1 MFTVPG
7 RPQTNSPRFR
17 IRPSRSNDIVT
28 HGIRQPFIT
37 RPTLRVTD
45 TIPRYQVNS
54 RAWKPPRDSPRVYRG
69 TTWFSR
75 GEVYNRL
82 KHRGGLSE
90 NWRTLGREKRGFCS
104 MNFLELR
111 RIDWPVRWLGCK
123 GDWIDYLGGF
133 GRGRESLET
142 VNYSLDG
149 GFRLVLDRWDNWFII
164 LFVTETLSTVEFLIF
179 FYYIIYRNEKIYL
192 ILWRY
197 AHIFLSNFRSIFCTL
212 SFYTIFHISHR
223 IIHIN
228 PAYIRCWICDESS

>member
-1 MFTVPG
+1 MTFLSFLTSVSKPHSQPRPIPAFFPTEWRKKKETRSEQEFLEALDARENEAAAQFLDQGKRYYAFAHEQPAAKGLPNFIQRRLMFTVPG

-133 GRGRESLET
+133 GRGEGEFG
-142 VNYSLDG
+142 DG
-149 GFRLVLDRWDNWFII
+149 
-164 LFVTETLSTVEFLIF
+164 
-179 FYYIIYRNEKIYL
+179 
-192 ILWRY
+192 
-197 AHIFLSNFRSIFCTL
+197 
-212 SFYTIFHISHR
+212 
-223 IIHIN
+223 
-228 PAYIRCWICDESS
+228 